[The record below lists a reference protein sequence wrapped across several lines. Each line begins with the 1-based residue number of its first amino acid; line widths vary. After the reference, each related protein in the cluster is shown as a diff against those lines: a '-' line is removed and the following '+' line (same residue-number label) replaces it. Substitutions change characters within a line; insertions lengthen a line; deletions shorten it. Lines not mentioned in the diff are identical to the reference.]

1 MMQLWSSMITARV
14 VSPCEA
20 AIQMAGVSMVKK
32 SDTVDSINS
41 YPPDLRSV
49 YVTKNNTSKVLLA
62 PVNWYECRPAP
73 FRDLTFTQL
82 FTQYTLNT
90 TPIKSLGPVL
100 AVDQWNNRYQKRN
113 PDQPV
118 RFSNFNP
125 GVNPEGF
132 FYNMLLD
139 KASLTNH

>member
-1 MMQLWSSMITARV
+1 MITAKV

-32 SDTVDSINS
+32 STSVDSINS
-41 YPPDLRSV
+41 YPPDARSV
-49 YVTKNNTSKVLLA
+49 YVSNRTKEVLLA
-62 PVNWYECRPAP
+62 PVNLYECRPPP
-73 FRDLTFTQL
+73 FRSLTFTQL
-82 FTQYTLNT
+82 FNKYTLN
-90 TPIKSLGPVL
+90 KKAVKNLGPVI
-100 AVDQWNNRYQKRN
+100 ATDQWGYKYQLRD

-139 KASLTNH
+139 KVCGCHNSA